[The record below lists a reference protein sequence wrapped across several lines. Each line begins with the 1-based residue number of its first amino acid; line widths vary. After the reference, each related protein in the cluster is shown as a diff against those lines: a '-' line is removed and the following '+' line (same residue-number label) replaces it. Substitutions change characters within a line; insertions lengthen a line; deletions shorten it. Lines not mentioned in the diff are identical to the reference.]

1 MVLYVKSL
9 NNIAY
14 NTIEQKQLYQYSVYI
29 TYKNK

>member
-14 NTIEQKQLYQYSVYI
+14 NTIEQKQLYQCSVYI